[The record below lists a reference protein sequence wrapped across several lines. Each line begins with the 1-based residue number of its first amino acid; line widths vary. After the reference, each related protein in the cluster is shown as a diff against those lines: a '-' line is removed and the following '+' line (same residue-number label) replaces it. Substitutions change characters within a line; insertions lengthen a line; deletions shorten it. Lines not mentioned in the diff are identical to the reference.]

1 MNDVAD
7 NLRRIQ
13 DRVAAA
19 VASRGP
25 GPAVTLIGVAKHQ
38 PVESVRAA
46 LAAGLTDVGENY
58 AQELR
63 AKQDALA
70 DLAVRWHFIG
80 GLQSNKVKLV
90 VGRSLIH
97 TVDRASLITAIAKQ
111 ARAVGC
117 VQEVLLEVN
126 LAGEAQKAG
135 AGPEDVPKLLDAVAA
150 EDGAVVCRGLMTL
163 PPQDTPERTR
173 PWFAALR
180 ELQARLPARPHCE
193 LRELSMGMSAD
204 FEVAIAEGA
213 TLVRVGTAIFGARAL

>member
-1 MNDVAD
+1 VSDVVD

-19 VASRGP
+19 VARRGP

-70 DLAVRWHFIG
+70 GHAVRWHFIG

-90 VGRSLIH
+90 VGRCLIH
-97 TVDRASLITAIAKQ
+97 TVDRASLIAAIAKQ
-111 ARAVGC
+111 ARAAAG

-135 AGPEDVPKLLDAVAA
+135 AGPDDVPKLLDQIAA

-163 PPQDTPERTR
+163 PPNDTPERTR

-204 FEVAIAEGA
+204 FEVAIEEGA

>member
-19 VASRGP
+19 AARRGP
-25 GPAVTLIGVAKHQ
+25 GPDVTLIGVAKHQ
-38 PVESVRAA
+38 PAQSVRAA
-46 LAAGLTDVGENY
+46 IGAGLTDVGENY

-63 AKQDALA
+63 QKQDALTGVA
-70 DLAVRWHFIG
+70 ARWHFIG

-90 VGRSLIH
+90 VGRALIH
-97 TVDRASLITAIAKQ
+97 TVDRASLVAAIAGK
-111 ARAVGC
+111 ARAAGC

-126 LAGEAQKAG
+126 LAGEDQKAG
-135 AGPEDVPKLLDAVAA
+135 ARPDDVPALLDAIAA
-150 EDGAVVCRGLMTL
+150 EAGAVVCRGLMTL

-193 LRELSMGMSAD
+193 QRELSMGMSAD

>member
-1 MNDVAD
+1 MNAVAD

-19 VASRGP
+19 VARRGP
-25 GPAVTLIGVAKHQ
+25 GPDVTLIGVAKHQ
-38 PVESVRAA
+38 PIESVQAA

-63 AKQDALA
+63 QKQDALA
-70 DLAVRWHFIG
+70 DTPARWHFIG

-90 VGRSLIH
+90 VGRALIH
-97 TVDRASLITAIAKQ
+97 TVDRASLVAAIAAK
-111 ARAVGC
+111 ARAAGC
-117 VQEVLLEVN
+117 VQAVLLEVN

-135 AGPEDVPKLLDAVAA
+135 VSPDAVEPLLDAIAA
-150 EDGAVVCRGLMTL
+150 EGGAVVCRGLMTL
-163 PPQDTPERTR
+163 PPNDTPERTR

-180 ELQARLPARPHCE
+180 ELQARLPVRPHVE
-193 LRELSMGMSAD
+193 PRELSMGMSAD
-204 FEVAIAEGA
+204 FEVAISEGA